1 MKTTEQINFFTLL
14 MKGGIVMIPIVI
26 LSIVTVY
33 IFVER
38 WMHIRSRSKSLPDF
52 TNQIIDKLEEGNM
65 SAAKVL
71 CERDN
76 SAMGHIIQSGL
87 VCIGRPIPEIESM
100 MESQANIEISEM
112 EKNLSY
118 LGLIAGIAPMLGF
131 IGTISGVI
139 KIFYNISL
147 NDDISIRGIA
157 DGLYEKM
164 ITSGSGLLV
173 GLMAYTAYH
182 LLNHIIDGFSLN
194 VQKQT
199 LSFLQRIQKTSK

>member
-1 MKTTEQINFFTLL
+1 METTEQISFLELL

-26 LSIVTVY
+26 LSIISVY
-33 IFVER
+33 VFVER
-38 WMHIRSRSKSLPDF
+38 LMHIRSRSKSLPDF

-87 VCIGRPIPEIESM
+87 VSIGRPIPEIEAM

-112 EKNLSY
+112 EKNMSY

-139 KIFYNISL
+139 KIFYNIAL
-147 NDDISIRGIA
+147 TDNLSIGNIA
-157 DGLYEKM
+157 GGLYEKM
-164 ITSGSGLLV
+164 ITSGSGLVV
-173 GLMAYTAYH
+173 GLLAYTGYH
-182 LLNHIIDGFSLN
+182 LLNHMIDGFTLN

-199 LSFLQRIQKTSK
+199 HSFLQRIQKTSK